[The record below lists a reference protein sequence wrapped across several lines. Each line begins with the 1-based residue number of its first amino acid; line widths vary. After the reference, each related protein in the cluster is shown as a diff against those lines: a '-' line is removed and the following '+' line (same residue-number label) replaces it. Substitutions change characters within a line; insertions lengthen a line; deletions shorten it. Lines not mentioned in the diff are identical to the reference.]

1 MLDSRRVKTTVDEP
15 ALDVPALRELILRM
29 PGDGTEL
36 RLREGVQAIARDA
49 RGLYAATDGGQSL
62 VRFCLD
68 RRGVW
73 LTVASDA
80 GNVHVNGR
88 QVRRMAMLRVGDA
101 IFVDG
106 LEMVLARPG
115 APEQPDGEAYDDN
128 ADALGDIR
136 VLLRGLGGKQHGRSF
151 TLEQPRLIGSAA
163 DADIRIDDPVFAER
177 HAQISLL
184 GGRVVLRDLGSADG
198 SLLNGH
204 PVRDA
209 WVSPGDQLVFDTL
222 HRFVLEAPGASI
234 ERLAAAPLHDGM
246 EDPVASPV
254 PRAGWRRW
262 PWLLLAA
269 LLTAGAL
276 AALLM
281 FGHT

>member
-1 MLDSRRVKTTVDEP
+1 MLDSRRVNTTVDEP
-15 ALDVPALRELILRM
+15 VLDASAQRELILRM
-29 PGDGTEL
+29 PGDGAEL

-49 RGLYAATDGGQSL
+49 RGLYAATDGGQAL

-73 LTVASDA
+73 LTVGTDA

-101 IFVDG
+101 IFIDG
-106 LEMVLARPG
+106 IELVLARPG
-115 APEQPDGEAYDDN
+115 APEQPHGEAYDDA
-128 ADALGDIR
+128 ADTPGDIR
-136 VLLRGLGGKQHGRSF
+136 VLLRGLGGKHHGRSF

-184 GGRVVLRDLGSADG
+184 GGRVVLRDLGSSDG

-209 WVSPGDQLVFDTL
+209 WLAPGDQLVFDTL
-222 HRFVLEAPGASI
+222 HRFVLEAPGASV
-234 ERLAAAPLHDGM
+234 ERLATAPMHDSIEDTIAPPAAP
-246 EDPVASPV
+246 P
-254 PRAGWRRW
+254 GWRRW

-281 FGHT
+281 FGQA